1 MTRFPSDG
9 APPEASF
16 GLVDGGGFY
25 EARSIKRKRPTGAEQ
40 SEQRLING
48 LVGMLKTNGDLDR
61 DGETGGAR

>member
-9 APPEASF
+9 APPEVALGAGSY
-16 GLVDGGGFY
+16 GP
-25 EARSIKRKRPTGAEQ
+25 SPIKRKRSTGAEQ

-48 LVGMLKTNGDLDR
+48 LVGMLKTNGDIDR